1 MNELHKAEFQSPIG
15 IVEIVGTEKA
25 IFSILFSE
33 KAKVDFPIN
42 SDSPQVIVDCQQQL
56 EEYFKGRRME
66 FNIPFQ
72 STGTEFQ
79 QKVWSALTE
88 VPYAETVSYGAI
100 AKAIGS
106 EKAVRAV
113 GNANS
118 KNKLTIVVPCH
129 RIIGS
134 TGKLTGYAGTLTRKE
149 WLLQHEREVGGKVQS
164 TERYNETPNK
174 TADS

>member
-15 IVEIVGTEKA
+15 VVEIIGTERA
-25 IFSILFSE
+25 ILSILFSE
-33 KAKVDFPIN
+33 KVEVDYPIGP
-42 SDSPQVIVDCQQQL
+42 DSPSVIVDCQRQL
-56 EEYFKGRRME
+56 EEYFKGERME
-66 FNIPFQ
+66 FNIPFE
-72 STGTEFQ
+72 STGTPFQ

-100 AKAIGS
+100 AKAVGS

-149 WLLQHEREVGGKVQS
+149 WLLRHEKEVGKNLQS
-164 TERYNETPNK
+164 VNK
-174 TADS
+174 A

>member
-15 IVEIVGTEKA
+15 IVEIVGTERA
-25 IFSILFSE
+25 ILSILFSE
-33 KAKVDFPIN
+33 KVEVDYPIGP
-42 SDSPQVIVDCQQQL
+42 DSPSVIVDCQRQL
-56 EEYFKGRRME
+56 EEYFKGERME
-66 FNIPFQ
+66 FNIPFE
-72 STGTEFQ
+72 STGTPFQ

-100 AKAIGS
+100 AKAVGS
-106 EKAVRAV
+106 DKAVRAV

-149 WLLQHEREVGGKVQS
+149 WLLQHEKEVGKNLHSV
-164 TERYNETPNK
+164 NK
-174 TADS
+174 A

>member
-15 IVEIVGTEKA
+15 VVEIVGTERA
-25 IFSILFSE
+25 ILSILFSE
-33 KAKVDFPIN
+33 KVEVDYPIGP
-42 SDSPQVIVDCQQQL
+42 DSPSVIVDCQRQL
-56 EEYFKGRRME
+56 EEYFKGERME
-66 FNIPFQ
+66 FNIPFE
-72 STGTEFQ
+72 STGTPFQ

-100 AKAIGS
+100 AKAVGS
-106 EKAVRAV
+106 DKAVRAV

-149 WLLQHEREVGGKVQS
+149 WLLQHEKEVGKNLHSV
-164 TERYNETPNK
+164 NK
-174 TADS
+174 A